1 MSEQKLS
8 DKALSI
14 LAFAAYHSLASG
26 EAVGEI
32 VIDDG
37 NGHKADPDGLAEI
50 QATGLIEPDGSR
62 GRLTAAGRG
71 ALDVVLEA
79 LRASQR

>member
-14 LAFAAYHSLASG
+14 LAFAAYHSLVSG
-26 EAVGEI
+26 EAVGEV

-37 NGHKADPDGLAEI
+37 KGHTADSNGLAELE
-50 QATGLIEPDGSR
+50 TEGLIRVEGSR
-62 GRLTAAGRG
+62 GRFTEAGVDELG
-71 ALDVVLEA
+71 IVLEA
-79 LRASQR
+79 LRKAYR

>member
-26 EAVGEI
+26 ETVGEV

-37 NGHKADPDGLAEI
+37 NGHLADPEGLAELKG
-50 QATGLIEPDGSR
+50 AGLMEANGAR
-62 GRLTAAGRG
+62 GRLTKTGSKALAA
-71 ALDVVLEA
+71 AMDA
-79 LRASQR
+79 LRASQH